1 MSIVFCVIFA
11 YRIHATIG
19 EIIIRKEIKND
30 KNDNKYRRGRAHKT
44 KKQYQS
50 LKICGTTTNMPSRAV
65 YFKEEINKEFLS
77 KRYERMAFISEFLT
91 QHLSG
96 AGRVCKKFHS
106 WQRNLLGCLS

>member
-19 EIIIRKEIKND
+19 EIIIGE
-30 KNDNKYRRGRAHKT
+30 GRAHKT

-50 LKICGTTTNMPSRAV
+50 LKICGTTTNMQTRAV

-91 QHLSG
+91 QHLRG
-96 AGRVCKKFHS
+96 PGRVCKKFHS